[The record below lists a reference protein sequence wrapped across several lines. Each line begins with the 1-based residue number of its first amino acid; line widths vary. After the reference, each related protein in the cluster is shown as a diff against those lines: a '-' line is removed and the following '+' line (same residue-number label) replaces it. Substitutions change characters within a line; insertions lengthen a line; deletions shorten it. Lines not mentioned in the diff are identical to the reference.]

1 MAPSLVLALAMILPL
16 PGAENPPAASQAT
29 GPVSKLVLPA
39 GKKITKV
46 EAFPSLLKLHGLDD
60 RAQVLLT
67 GTLDDGSLV
76 DLTHHASLS
85 IDKNS
90 TLKALPGNRVQPLS
104 NGTATVTLTHG
115 GLKASVPVEVQSCEA
130 PLPINFTNQI
140 IPIFTKM
147 SCNGG
152 GCHGKS
158 GGQNGF
164 RLSLLGFEPEIDYVS
179 LAREERNRRILVTAP
194 DNSLFLTKGTGQV
207 AHGGGRKM
215 EVDSDEYRLVRR
227 WIATGM
233 PWGKP
238 GDPTLVDVTVHPAN
252 RVMRAGN
259 TQQIVV
265 LARYSDGRTEDI
277 TRRAQYESNATDI
290 ATVDGGALVRA
301 GESSGE
307 ATVMVRYQ
315 DRVATFRA
323 TVPLSKPSPPWE
335 FVAKTLVDT
344 HTAAKWR
351 ELGLA
356 PSANTTDEIFLR
368 RASLDLTG
376 SLPTAEA
383 VRQFVADKDPAKRD
397 KLIDRL
403 VDSPEYAYF
412 FAGKW
417 ADILKVK
424 RGGDGNRATGTF
436 AFHAWL
442 RDAMANDMPYNEF
455 ARAVLAG
462 TGDESTH
469 PPVFWTLHQP
479 GVEQFVDDTAQVFM
493 GLRLTCAQCHH
504 HPYEKWSQDDYW
516 GLANFFSRV
525 GKKDIPL
532 GANAANQEKKRTM
545 VVANPSG
552 NVNNKRNNQ
561 PAPFKALD
569 TPPVTIEPGDDP
581 RQALSDWLTA
591 DKNPFF
597 AKAIANRM
605 WAHFFNRGLVDP
617 MDDMRL
623 TNPPSNPA
631 LLDALAKDFV
641 ANKYSIKHLVKTMV
655 KSRTYQLSAEPN
667 DFNQNDKQNHARY
680 YPRRQPA
687 EVLYDAI
694 CQVTGAPSAFG
705 GLPTDQKSPRR
716 ATMLPDESFSTYFL
730 DVFGKPQRISA
741 CECERGGD
749 ANLAQALHLLNSDEI
764 QNMLTRA
771 GGRADLLA
779 KDKRPDGELL
789 DELFLCTVGRL
800 PTAEQ
805 KKTALEHLVKH
816 KDNRKVAFENILWAL
831 VNTREFLFV
840 Q

>member
-1 MAPSLVLALAMILPL
+1 MASIIAFALAITLPIA
-16 PGAENPPAASQAT
+16 GAENPPAALQAT
-29 GPVSKLVLPA
+29 AAVSQLVLPA
-39 GKKITKV
+39 GKKITSV
-46 EAFPSLLKLHGLDD
+46 EPFPASLRLNGLDD
-60 RAQVLLT
+60 RAQLLLT

-85 IDKNS
+85 IDNYS
-90 TLKALPGNRVQPLS
+90 ILKALTGNRVQPLA
-104 NGTATVTLTHG
+104 NGTATATLTHA
-115 GLKASVPVEVQSCEA
+115 GLKTSVPVEVRSCEA

-152 GCHGKS
+152 GCHGKG

-164 RLSLLGFEPEIDYVS
+164 RLSLLGYEPEIDYAS

-227 WIATGM
+227 WIETGM

-238 GDPTLVDVTVHPAN
+238 GDPTLAEVTVHPAN
-252 RVMRAGN
+252 RVMRPGN

-290 ATVDGGALVRA
+290 ATVDGTALVRA

-335 FVAKTLVDT
+335 FAAKTLVDT
-344 HTAAKWR
+344 HTATKWR

-356 PSANTTDEIFLR
+356 PSANTSDEIFLR
-368 RASLDLTG
+368 RVSLDLTG
-376 SLPTAEA
+376 TLPTAEV
-383 VRQFVADKDPAKRD
+383 VRQFLADKDPAKRD
-397 KLIDRL
+397 KLIDKL

-424 RGGDGNRATGTF
+424 RGGDGTRATGTF
-436 AFHAWL
+436 AFHGWL

-532 GANAANQEKKRTM
+532 GANAANQDKKRTL
-545 VVANPSG
+545 VFANASG

-569 TPPVTIEPGDDP
+569 TPAVTIEPGDDP
-581 RQALSDWLTA
+581 RQALADWLTA
-591 DKNPFF
+591 DNNPFF
-597 AKAIANRM
+597 SKAIANRM

-617 MDDMRL
+617 LDDMRL

-641 ANKYSIKHLVKTMV
+641 AHKHSLKHLVKTLV

-667 DFNQNDKQNHARY
+667 DFNLNDKQNHARY

-789 DELFLCTVGRL
+789 DELFLGTVGRP

-805 KKTALEHLVKH
+805 KKTALEHLAKH
-816 KDNRKVAFENILWAL
+816 KDKRKVALENILWAL

>member
-1 MAPSLVLALAMILPL
+1 MAIHLLAVLGLLIPTF
-16 PGAENPPAASQAT
+16 GAENPPAASAAT
-29 GPVSKLVLPA
+29 ASIPKLAIPA
-39 GKKITKV
+39 GKKVTKV
-46 EAFPSLLKLHGLDD
+46 EAYPSSLKLLGLDD
-60 RAQVLLT
+60 RAQLLLT

-76 DLTHHASLS
+76 DLTHYATFIVDNGSVV
-85 IDKNS
+85 K
-90 TLKALPGNRVQPLS
+90 TQAGGRVQPLG
-104 NGTATVTLTHG
+104 NGSATVVASHG
-115 GLKASVPVEVQSCEA
+115 GMLAKIPVQVSSCEA
-130 PLPINFTNQI
+130 PVPINFTNQVV
-140 IPIFTKM
+140 PIFTKL

-164 RLSLLGFEPEIDYVS
+164 RLSLLGFEPDIDYAS
-179 LAREERNRRILVTAP
+179 LAREERNRRVQVTSP
-194 DNSLFLTKGTGQV
+194 DTSLLLTKGVGAV

-215 EVDSDEYRLVRR
+215 EIDSDEYRLVRR
-227 WIATGM
+227 WIASGM
-233 PWGKP
+233 PWGQP
-238 GDPTLVDVTVHPAN
+238 EDATLADVIVYPTN
-252 RVMRAGN
+252 RVLQAGA
-259 TQQIVV
+259 TQQFVV
-265 LARYSDGRTEDI
+265 MAKYSDGRFEDI

-290 ATVDGGALVRA
+290 ATVDGTALVRA
-301 GESSGE
+301 GQSSGE

-323 TVPLSKPSPPWE
+323 TVPLAKPSPAWE
-335 FVAKTLVDT
+335 FAGKTLVDT

-356 PSANTTDEIFLR
+356 PSANSTDAVFLR
-368 RASLDLTG
+368 RVSLDLTG
-376 SLPTAEA
+376 TLPSVDV
-383 VRQFVADKDPAKRD
+383 VRQFLADKDPAKRD

-424 RGGDGNRATGTF
+424 RGGDANKASGTF

-442 RDAMANDMPYNEF
+442 RDAMANDMPYNEL

-462 TGDESTH
+462 AGDETTH
-469 PPVFWTLHQP
+469 PPVFWTLNQQ
-479 GVEQFVDDTAQVFM
+479 GVEQFVDDTAQVFL

-516 GLANFFSRV
+516 GLANFFSRI
-525 GKKDIPL
+525 GTKEIPL
-532 GANAANQEKKRTM
+532 GANAANQDQKRTL
-545 VVANPSG
+545 VIANPTG
-552 NVNNKRNNQ
+552 NVNNKRTSK

-569 TPPVTIEPGDDP
+569 TPAVTIETGDDP
-581 RQALSDWLTA
+581 RQALADWLTS
-591 DKNPFF
+591 DTNPFF
-597 AKAIANRM
+597 AKAIANRL

-617 MDDMRL
+617 LDDMRL

-631 LLDALAKDFV
+631 LLEALAKDFV
-641 ANKYSIKHLVKTMV
+641 ANKYSVKHLVKTMV

-667 DFNQNDKQNHARY
+667 EYNLNDKQNHARY

-694 CQVTGAPSAFG
+694 CQVTGSPSAFG

-764 QNMLTRA
+764 QNMLTRV
-771 GGRADLLA
+771 GGRADLLS
-779 KDKRPDGELL
+779 KEKRPDSDLL
-789 DELFLCTVGRL
+789 SELFLGTVGRE
-800 PTAEQ
+800 PSTEQ
-805 KKTALEHLVKH
+805 RKAAMEHLTKH
-816 KDNRKVAFENILWAL
+816 KDNRKLAFENILWAL

>member
-1 MAPSLVLALAMILPL
+1 MANSLFFTLALLLPI
-16 PGAENPPAASQAT
+16 PGAETPPAASAT
-29 GPVSKLVLPA
+29 TSSPPKLVLPS
-39 GKKITKV
+39 GRKITKV
-46 EAFPSLLKLHGLDD
+46 EAYPATLQLFGLDD
-60 RAQVLLT
+60 RGQLLLT

-76 DLTHHASLS
+76 DLTHSANLS
-85 IDKNS
+85 IDNAS
-90 TLKALPGNRVQPLS
+90 ILKAMSGTRVQPLA
-104 NGTATVTLTHG
+104 NGSATVTLTHNG
-115 GLKASVPVEVQSCEA
+115 MKASIPVQVRACEA

-140 IPIFTKM
+140 IPVFTKL

-164 RLSLLGFEPEIDYVS
+164 RLSLLGFEPEIDYAS
-179 LAREERNRRILVTAP
+179 LAREERNRRVQVTAP
-194 DNSLFLTKGTGQV
+194 DSSLLLTKGVGSV

-227 WIATGM
+227 WISSGM

-238 GDPTLVDVTVHPAN
+238 EDPTLTDLTVYPAN
-252 RVMRAGN
+252 RVMRPGSS
-259 TQQIVV
+259 QQFVV
-265 LARYSDGRTEDI
+265 LAKYSDGRFEDI

-290 ATVDGGALVRA
+290 ATVDGTALVRA
-301 GESSGE
+301 NEASGE

-323 TVPLSKPSPPWE
+323 TVPLAKPSPAWE
-335 FVAKTLVDT
+335 FAVKTLVDT
-344 HTAAKWR
+344 HTVAKWR

-356 PSANTTDEIFLR
+356 PSAISSDAVFLR
-368 RASLDLTG
+368 RLSLDLTG
-376 SLPTAEA
+376 TLPSAEVA
-383 VRQFVADKDPAKRD
+383 RQFLADQDPAKRD

-403 VDSPEYAYF
+403 LDSPEYAYF

-424 RGGDGNRATGTF
+424 RGGDANRATGTF
-436 AFHAWL
+436 AFHGWL
-442 RDAMANDMPYNEF
+442 RDAMANDLPYNEF

-462 TGDESTH
+462 TGDETTH
-469 PPVFWTLHQP
+469 PPVFWTLHQQ

-516 GLANFFSRV
+516 SLANFFSRI
-525 GKKDIPL
+525 GKKEIPL
-532 GANAANQEKKRTM
+532 GANSANQERKRTM
-545 VVANPSG
+545 VFANPTG
-552 NVNNKRNNQ
+552 NVNNKRNNK

-569 TPPVTIEPGDDP
+569 TPEVKIEAGDDP
-581 RQALSDWLTA
+581 RQALADWLTA
-591 DKNPFF
+591 DNNPFF
-597 AKAIANRM
+597 ARAIANRM

-641 ANKYSIKHLVKTMV
+641 SNKYSLKHLVKTLV

-667 DFNQNDKQNHARY
+667 EYNQNDKQNHARY

-694 CQVTGAPSAFG
+694 CQVTGSPSAFG
-705 GLPTDQKSPRR
+705 GLPLDQKSPRR

-779 KDKRPDGELL
+779 KDKRPEGEVL
-789 DELFLCTVGRL
+789 DELFMGTVGRT
-800 PTAEQ
+800 PSPEQ
-805 KKTALEHLVKH
+805 KKTALEHLAKH
-816 KDNRKVAFENILWAL
+816 KDNRKLAFENIIWAL